1 MLRILLLFSFILS
14 IKNVNVE
21 GGNKLTSIFYGD
33 GGQVMDQVD
42 KLSSWTGKRS
52 AVLVHFTNW
61 SPGTMNILFNIQLIN
76 MWTNKTIAFVTW
88 ELFPCGGQSQPGIT
102 KLIHN
107 GSYDSYINE
116 FGDRLKT
123 WLAGNNGVYGN
134 SDDRRLYLRFAHEM
148 NGNWYPWSH
157 DAVPND
163 YILAWRHA
171 HDIFSSKNL
180 NSTPLQWV

>member
-76 MWTNKTIAFVTW
+76 MWTNKTIPFVTW

-148 NGNWYPWSH
+148 NGN
-157 DAVPND
+157 
-163 YILAWRHA
+163 
-171 HDIFSSKNL
+171 
-180 NSTPLQWV
+180 